1 MYKSE
6 DIKPDNLL
14 DIIIDTDR
22 IEINPDQ
29 LCKHIVMIIRNTK

>member
-14 DIIIDTDR
+14 DIIIYTDR
-22 IEINPDQ
+22 IEINPD
-29 LCKHIVMIIRNTK
+29 LSM